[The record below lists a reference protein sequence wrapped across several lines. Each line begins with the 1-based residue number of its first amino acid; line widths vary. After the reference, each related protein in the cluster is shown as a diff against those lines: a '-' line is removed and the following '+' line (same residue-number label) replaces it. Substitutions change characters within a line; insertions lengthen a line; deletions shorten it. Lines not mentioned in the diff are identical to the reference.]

1 MYGFMPRYRLRASRP
16 CLYLVPCP
24 VSYSQC
30 QYPRNEGPRVPRYE
44 VPKYKEP
51 PYVHG
56 LG

>member
-1 MYGFMPRYRLRASRP
+1 MDGFMPRYRLRALRP

-24 VSYSQC
+24 VSNQQF
-30 QYPRNEGPRVPRYE
+30 QYPRYE
-44 VPKYKEP
+44 VPRVPKYQVPKYKEA